1 MQKLKTDKMLS
12 QLGHLSDEQFKVL
25 FFIYNSINLNSDHTN
40 RAKIYRAVLAD
51 LTGKSE
57 RTISRITDKLAEQ
70 GLIIKDCVSD
80 GSKLYNYY
88 GIPKQKIEGNLV
100 TDDRVKEHKRT
111 EKNIKEQKEIK
122 ELKEKEFETACGVEE
137 EMETEL
143 NEVGISDENDFN
155 WKDEIV
161 RFQSKVG
168 RTKTKE
174 ELLNISRDFNQKMND
189 FNYPIELEKE
199 LEGIK
204 RTVSSKMYS
213 LSM

>member
-12 QLGHLSDEQFKVL
+12 QLGRLSDEQFKVL

-100 TDDRVKEHKRT
+100 TDDRVKEHKELESTKRT
-111 EKNIKEQKEIK
+111 RKNLKEQKRMER
-122 ELKEKEFETACGVEE
+122 EFETACDEQVVTVPSEE
-137 EMETEL
+137 DL
-143 NEVGISDENDFN
+143 GSYL
-155 WKDEIV
+155 
-161 RFQSKVG
+161 RRVG
-168 RTKTKE
+168 R
-174 ELLNISRDFNQKMND
+174 M
-189 FNYPIELEKE
+189 
-199 LEGIK
+199 
-204 RTVSSKMYS
+204 
-213 LSM
+213 

>member
-12 QLGHLSDEQFKVL
+12 QLGRLNDEQFKVL
-25 FFIYNSINLNSDHTN
+25 FFIYNSINLNSDKTN
-40 RAKIYRAVLAD
+40 RVKIYRAVLAD

-100 TDDRVKEHKRT
+100 TDVRVKEPKSI

-122 ELKEKEFETACGVEE
+122 ESKVDIKREFEIACEVEEKETRQYQTATATKLPD
-137 EMETEL
+137 EMDL
-143 NEVGISDENDFN
+143 SDYLRAVGKI
-155 WKDEIV
+155 
-161 RFQSKVG
+161 
-168 RTKTKE
+168 
-174 ELLNISRDFNQKMND
+174 
-189 FNYPIELEKE
+189 
-199 LEGIK
+199 
-204 RTVSSKMYS
+204 
-213 LSM
+213 

>member
-12 QLGHLSDEQFKVL
+12 QLGHLNDEQFKVL

-80 GSKLYNYY
+80 GTKLYNYY

-100 TDDRVKEHKRT
+100 TDDRVKEQKELERT
-111 EKNIKEQKEIK
+111 EKNLKEQKRMK
-122 ELKEKEFETACGVEE
+122 REFETACDEQVVTVPSEE
-137 EMETEL
+137 DL
-143 NEVGISDENDFN
+143 GDYL
-155 WKDEIV
+155 
-161 RFQSKVG
+161 RRVG
-168 RTKTKE
+168 R
-174 ELLNISRDFNQKMND
+174 M
-189 FNYPIELEKE
+189 
-199 LEGIK
+199 
-204 RTVSSKMYS
+204 
-213 LSM
+213 